1 MNEADELF
9 KDNDEIEKMSLIEI
23 GPRFCLWPI
32 KILDGFLSGNTIYQN
47 KEYITPSKLRQK
59 SHHGFVKR

>member
-1 MNEADELF
+1 VNEADELF

-32 KILDGFLSGNTIYQN
+32 KVLDGFLSGDTIY
-47 KEYITPSKLRQK
+47 
-59 SHHGFVKR
+59 